1 MARPTTEQASAE
13 QPAIEQAATLTDE
26 ELQEVAA
33 GAASGIDYVANPR
46 GISPRRTSPAQE
58 SVGFIDGVATDA
70 SLT

>member
-1 MARPTTEQASAE
+1 MDRPTTEQASA
-13 QPAIEQAATLTDE
+13 EQAATLTDE

-58 SVGFIDGVATDA
+58 SVGFIDGVASDA

>member
-1 MARPTTEQASAE
+1 MDRPTTEQPSA
-13 QPAIEQAATLTDE
+13 EQAATLTDE
-26 ELQEVAA
+26 ELQKVAA

-58 SVGFIDGVATDA
+58 SVGFIDGVASDA

>member
-1 MARPTTEQASAE
+1 MAHPTTEQPSA
-13 QPAIEQAATLTDE
+13 EQAATLTDE
-26 ELQEVAA
+26 ELREVAA

-58 SVGFIDGVATDA
+58 SVGFIDGVATDG

>member
-1 MARPTTEQASAE
+1 MDRPTTEQPSA
-13 QPAIEQAATLTDE
+13 EQAATLTDE
-26 ELQEVAA
+26 ELREVAA

-58 SVGFIDGVATDA
+58 SVGFIDGVASDA

>member
-1 MARPTTEQASAE
+1 MDRPTTEQPSA
-13 QPAIEQAATLTDE
+13 EQAATLTDE

-58 SVGFIDGVATDA
+58 SVGFIDGVASDA

>member
-1 MARPTTEQASAE
+1 MARPTTEQPSA
-13 QPAIEQAATLTDE
+13 EQAATLTDE
-26 ELQEVAA
+26 ELREVAA

-58 SVGFIDGVATDA
+58 SVGFIEGVASDA